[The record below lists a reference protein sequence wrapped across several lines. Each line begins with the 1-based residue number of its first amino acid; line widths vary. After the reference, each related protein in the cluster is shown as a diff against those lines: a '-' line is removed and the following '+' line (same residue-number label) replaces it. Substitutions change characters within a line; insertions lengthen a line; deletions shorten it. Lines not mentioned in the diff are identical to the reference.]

1 MNPKFHRCFLF
12 WLFICLPLSASANP
26 YWEVAPAFIALDTPA
41 RSSRPLL
48 VDFRVGDVFSG
59 HHLEAALMLGLTDH
73 DVNQLT
79 VEIPF
84 VVSVFYK
91 YLPEVESRIK
101 LQLIAGFSHVEVKS
115 DYPGLDNSTD
125 QFDSFS
131 YGFGFEEAFRK
142 YPEAKISADIIRL
155 YHGEDVRINLVSLGV
170 HYDF

>member
-1 MNPKFHRCFLF
+1 MNLKYLRNCLL
-12 WLFICLPLSASANP
+12 WLCVCLPLSVSANP

-48 VDFRVGDVFSG
+48 VDFRIGDVFSG
-59 HHLEAALMLGLTDH
+59 YQLEAALMLGLTDH

-84 VVSVFYK
+84 VMSVFYK
-91 YLPEVESRIK
+91 YLPPGDSSIK
-101 LQLIAGFSHVEVKS
+101 LQLIAGLSHVEVES
-115 DYPGLDNSTD
+115 DYPGTGKSTD

-142 YPEAKISADIIRL
+142 YPKTKISADIIRL
-155 YHGEDVRINLVSLGV
+155 YHGEDIRINVVSLGV